1 MSYTINPDSLSS
13 LLYPVS
19 YRSIE
24 SSAVIQQQVDVYVGG
39 SLAGSFLA
47 AQTGT
52 SGSSAVFDTNVQ
64 SFLYSDVAP
73 LTGTKTSY
81 FGALDTYSLT
91 NNSDVIKSV
100 FFVSNNQ
107 TVSSAGFIVTSTACQ
122 FSSTGFVIP
131 SQFYGDDNDFNLSDF
146 YQPSANPF
154 KFLTTNNQDRRCN
167 EDGNIFLSFVGRGVN
182 AAQFEFWTKSGT
194 SAVTI
199 VDFVNSTANNDL
211 YTISIGVANVFGSS
225 AIFHSGNFPNNSSAY
240 SFYEVSVG
248 NYSGSY
254 LQRSE
259 KIQVN
264 IEPNCNDNIDLHWFG
279 KYGGA
284 ESYQF
289 RGLIQDLQNTNAD
302 IINISQ
308 PWSVVSNPRANS
320 YDKTIIKT
328 NQRVNKRKQVKCSI
342 PHEDAVYIA
351 SMFYS
356 PEVYIIE
363 NGKYVNVTIS
373 NAETLTDNNRATDIE
388 VSFEITYPNKP
399 TAQL

>member
-1 MSYTINPDSLSS
+1 MSYTINPDILSS

-19 YRSIE
+19 FRNIDSL
-24 SSAVIQQQVDVYVGG
+24 AVVQQQVDVYVGG

-73 LTGTKTSY
+73 LTGKKTSF
-81 FGALDTYSLT
+81 FGTLNTYSLT
-91 NNSDVIKSV
+91 YNTDVIKSV
-100 FFVSNNQ
+100 FCVSKNQ
-107 TVSSAGFIVTSTACQ
+107 TVSSAGFLVTSTASQ

-167 EDGNIFLSFVGRGVN
+167 ENGNIFLSFIGKGVN

-211 YTISIGVANVFGSS
+211 YSLSIGVANVYGST
-225 AIFHSGNFPNNSSAY
+225 AVFHSGNFPLSSSAY

-254 LQRSE
+254 IQRSE

-289 RGLIQDLQNTNAD
+289 RGLIVDLQNANAD
-302 IINISQ
+302 IINVSQ
-308 PWSVVSNPRANS
+308 PWSVVTSPRANS

-342 PHEDAVYIA
+342 PHEDAVYIS

>member
-24 SSAVIQQQVDVYVGG
+24 PSAVVQQQIDVYVGG

-52 SGSSAVFDTNVQ
+52 SGSSAVFDTNIQ

-73 LTGTKTSY
+73 LTGAKTSF
-81 FGALDTYSLT
+81 FGALNTYSLT
-91 NNSDVIKSV
+91 NNTDVIKSV
-100 FFVSNNQ
+100 FCVSKNQ
-107 TVSSAGFIVTSTACQ
+107 TVSSAGFLVTSTASQ

-167 EDGNIFLSFVGRGVN
+167 DDGNIFLSFVGRGVN

-211 YTISIGVANVFGSS
+211 YTLSIGVANVFGSS

-248 NYSGSY
+248 NYTGSY
-254 LQRSE
+254 LRLSE

-289 RGLIQDLQNTNAD
+289 RGLIQDLQNANAD

-328 NQRVNKRKQVKCSI
+328 NQRVNKRKQVKCNI
-342 PHEDAVYIA
+342 PHEDAVYIS

>member
-1 MSYTINPDSLSS
+1 MSYTINPDTLSS

-24 SSAVIQQQVDVYVGG
+24 PSAVVQQQIDVYVGG

-73 LTGTKTSY
+73 VTGTKTSF
-81 FGALDTYSLT
+81 FGTLNDYSLT
-91 NNSDVIKSV
+91 TNTDVIKSV
-100 FFVSNNQ
+100 YTVAKNQ
-107 TVSSAGFIVTSTACQ
+107 TVSSAGFLITSTASQ
-122 FSSTGFVIP
+122 TSSTAYVIP
-131 SQFYGDDNDFNLSDF
+131 SQFYENEFDLNDFYS
-146 YQPSANPF
+146 PSANPF

-167 EDGNIFLSFVGRGVN
+167 DDGNIFLSFVGKGVN
-182 AAQFEFWTKSGT
+182 AAQFEFWTKSGS

-199 VDFVNSTANNDL
+199 VDFVNSSANNDL
-211 YTISIGVANVFGSS
+211 YSLSVGVANIFGSS
-225 AIFHSGNFPNNSSAY
+225 AIFHSGNFPDNSSAY

-248 NYSGSY
+248 SYSGSFTR
-254 LQRSE
+254 LSE

-289 RGLIQDLQNTNAD
+289 RGLIVDLQNANAD

-308 PWSVVSNPRANS
+308 PWNVAASPRANS

-328 NQRVNKRKQVKCSI
+328 NQRVNKRKQVKCNI

-373 NAETLTDNNRATDIE
+373 NGETLTDNNRTTDIE
-388 VSFEITYPNKP
+388 VNFEITYPNKP

>member
-1 MSYTINPDSLSS
+1 MSYTINPDTLSS

-24 SSAVIQQQVDVYVGG
+24 PSAVVQQQVDVYVGG

-52 SGSSAVFDTNVQ
+52 SGSSAVFDTNIQ

-73 LTGTKTSY
+73 LTGSKTSF
-81 FGALDTYSLT
+81 FGTLDTYSLT
-91 NNSDVIKSV
+91 TNTDVIKSV
-100 FFVSNNQ
+100 FCVSKNQ
-107 TVSSAGFIVTSTACQ
+107 TVSSTGFLITSTASQ

-131 SQFYGDDNDFNLSDF
+131 SQFYENEFDLNDFYS
-146 YQPSANPF
+146 PSANPF

-167 EDGNIFLSFVGRGVN
+167 DDGNIFLSFVGKGVN
-182 AAQFEFWTKSGT
+182 AAQFEFWTKSGS

-199 VDFVNSTANNDL
+199 VDLVNSTANNDL
-211 YTISIGVANVFGSS
+211 YSLSIGVANVFGSS
-225 AIFHSGNFPNNSSAY
+225 AIFHSGNFPTYSSAY
-240 SFYEVSVG
+240 SFYEISVG

-254 LQRSE
+254 SQLSE

-308 PWSVVSNPRANS
+308 PWNIAASPRANS
-320 YDKTIIKT
+320 FDKTIIKT

-342 PHEDAVYIA
+342 PHEDALYVS

-388 VSFEITYPNKP
+388 VNFEITYPNKP

>member
-1 MSYTINPDSLSS
+1 MSYTINPDTLSS

-24 SSAVIQQQVDVYVGG
+24 PSAVVQQQIDVYVGG

-73 LTGTKTSY
+73 VTGTKTSF
-81 FGALDTYSLT
+81 FGTLDTYSLT
-91 NNSDVIKSV
+91 TNTDVIKSV
-100 FFVSNNQ
+100 YTVAKNQ
-107 TVSSAGFIVTSTACQ
+107 TVSSAGFLITSTASQ
-122 FSSTGFVIP
+122 TSSTAYVIP
-131 SQFYGDDNDFNLSDF
+131 SQFYENEFDLNDFYS
-146 YQPSANPF
+146 PSANPF

-167 EDGNIFLSFVGRGVN
+167 DEGNIFLSFVGKGVN
-182 AAQFEFWTKSGT
+182 AAQFEFWTKSGS

-199 VDFVNSTANNDL
+199 VDFVNSSANNDL
-211 YTISIGVANVFGSS
+211 YSLSIGVANIFGSS
-225 AIFHSGNFPNNSSAY
+225 AIFHSGNFPDNSSAY

-248 NYSGSY
+248 SYSGSFTR
-254 LQRSE
+254 LSE

-289 RGLIQDLQNTNAD
+289 RGLIVDLQNANAD

-308 PWSVVSNPRANS
+308 PWNVAASPRANS
-320 YDKTIIKT
+320 FDKTIIKT
-328 NQRVNKRKQVKCSI
+328 NQRVNKRKQVKCNI
-342 PHEDAVYIA
+342 PHQDAVYIA

-388 VSFEITYPNKP
+388 VNFEITYPNKP

>member
-1 MSYTINPDSLSS
+1 MSYTINPDTLSS

-24 SSAVIQQQVDVYVGG
+24 PSAVVQQQIDVYVGG

-73 LTGTKTSY
+73 VTGTKTSF
-81 FGALDTYSLT
+81 FGTLDTYSLT
-91 NNSDVIKSV
+91 NNTDVIKSV
-100 FFVSNNQ
+100 YTVAKNQ
-107 TVSSAGFIVTSTACQ
+107 TVSSAGFLITSTASQ
-122 FSSTGFVIP
+122 TSSTAYVIP
-131 SQFYGDDNDFNLSDF
+131 SQFYENEFDLNDFYS
-146 YQPSANPF
+146 PSANPF

-167 EDGNIFLSFVGRGVN
+167 DDGNIFLSFVGKGVN
-182 AAQFEFWTKSGT
+182 AAQFEFWTKSGS

-199 VDFVNSTANNDL
+199 VDFVNSSANNDL
-211 YTISIGVANVFGSS
+211 YSLSIGVANIFGSS
-225 AIFHSGNFPNNSSAY
+225 AIFHSGNFPDNSSAY

-248 NYSGSY
+248 SYSGSFTR
-254 LQRSE
+254 LSE

-289 RGLIQDLQNTNAD
+289 RGLIVDLQNANAD

-308 PWSVVSNPRANS
+308 PWNVAASPRANS
-320 YDKTIIKT
+320 FDKTIIKT
-328 NQRVNKRKQVKCSI
+328 NQRVNKRKQVKCNI

-363 NGKYVNVTIS
+363 NGKYVNVSIS
-373 NAETLTDNNRATDIE
+373 NAETFTDNNRTTDIE
-388 VSFEITYPNKP
+388 VNFEITYPNKP

>member
-1 MSYTINPDSLSS
+1 MSYTINPDTLSS

-24 SSAVIQQQVDVYVGG
+24 PSAVVQQQIDVYVGG

-73 LTGTKTSY
+73 VTGTKTSF
-81 FGALDTYSLT
+81 FGTLDTYSLT
-91 NNSDVIKSV
+91 TNTDVMKSV
-100 FFVSNNQ
+100 YTVSKNQ
-107 TVSSAGFIVTSTACQ
+107 TVSSAGFLVTSTASQ
-122 FSSTGFVIP
+122 NSTTAYVIP
-131 SQFYGDDNDFNLSDF
+131 SQFYENEFDLNDF

-154 KFLTTNNQDRRCN
+154 RFLTTNNQDRRCN
-167 EDGNIFLSFVGRGVN
+167 DDGNIFLSFVGKGVN
-182 AAQFEFWTKSGT
+182 SAQFEFWTKSGS

-199 VDFVNSTANNDL
+199 VNFANSTANNDL
-211 YTISIGVANVFGSS
+211 YSLSIGVANIFGSS
-225 AIFHSGNFPNNSSAY
+225 AIFHSGSFPVNSTAY
-240 SFYEVSVG
+240 SIYEVSVG
-248 NYSGSY
+248 TYSGSY
-254 LQRSE
+254 SRLSE

-289 RGLIQDLQNTNAD
+289 RGLIVDLQNANAD

-308 PWSVVSNPRANS
+308 PWNVAASPRANS
-320 YDKTIIKT
+320 FDKTIIKT
-328 NQRVNKRKQVKCSI
+328 NQRVNKRKQVKCSV
-342 PHEDAVYIA
+342 PHEDAVYIS

-363 NGKYVNVTIS
+363 NGKYVNVSIS
-373 NAETLTDNNRATDIE
+373 NGDIVTDNNRTTDIE
-388 VSFEITYPNKP
+388 LSFEITYPNKP

>member
-24 SSAVIQQQVDVYVGG
+24 SSAVVQQQIDVYVGG

-52 SGSSAVFDTNVQ
+52 SGSSAVFDTNIQ

-73 LTGTKTSY
+73 LTGIKTSI
-81 FGALDTYSLT
+81 FGTLDLYSRTT
-91 NNSDVIKSV
+91 NTDVIKSV
-100 FFVSNNQ
+100 FCVSKNQ
-107 TVSSAGFIVTSTACQ
+107 TVSSAGFLVTSTASQ
-122 FSSTGFVIP
+122 NSSTAYVIP

-167 EDGNIFLSFVGRGVN
+167 DDGNIFLSFVGRGVN

-211 YTISIGVANVFGSS
+211 YTISIGVANIFGSS

-248 NYSGSY
+248 NYTGSY
-254 LQRSE
+254 SRLSE

-289 RGLIQDLQNTNAD
+289 RGLIQDLQNANAD

-328 NQRVNKRKQVKCSI
+328 NQRVNKRKQIKCSV
-342 PHEDAVYIA
+342 PHEDALYIA

-388 VSFEITYPNKP
+388 VSFEITYPNKS

>member
-1 MSYTINPDSLSS
+1 MSYTINPDTLSS

-24 SSAVIQQQVDVYVGG
+24 PSAVVQQQIEVYVGG

-73 LTGTKTSY
+73 VTGSKTSF
-81 FGALDTYSLT
+81 FGTLDTYSLT
-91 NNSDVIKSV
+91 TNTDVIKSV
-100 FFVSNNQ
+100 FCVSKNQ
-107 TVSSAGFIVTSTACQ
+107 TVSSAGFLVTSTASQ
-122 FSSTGFVIP
+122 NSSTAYVIP
-131 SQFYGDDNDFNLSDF
+131 SQFYENEFDLNDFYS
-146 YQPSANPF
+146 PSANPF
-154 KFLTTNNQDRRCN
+154 RFLTTNNQDRRCN
-167 EDGNIFLSFVGRGVN
+167 DDGNIFLSFVGKGVN
-182 AAQFEFWTKSGT
+182 AAQFEFWTKTGS

-211 YTISIGVANVFGSS
+211 YSLSVGVANVFGSS
-225 AIFHSGNFPNNSSAY
+225 AVFHSGNFPTHSSAY

-254 LQRSE
+254 SQLSE

-264 IEPNCNDNIDLHWFG
+264 IEPNCSDNIDLHWFG

-289 RGLIQDLQNTNAD
+289 RGLIQDLQNANAD

-308 PWSVVSNPRANS
+308 PWNVAASPRANS
-320 YDKTIIKT
+320 FDKTIIKT
-328 NQRVNKRKQVKCSI
+328 NQRVNKRKQVKCNI

>member
-1 MSYTINPDSLSS
+1 MSYTINPDTLSS

-24 SSAVIQQQVDVYVGG
+24 PSAVVQQQVDVYVGG

-73 LTGTKTSY
+73 LTGVKTSF
-81 FGALDTYSLT
+81 FGTLDAYSLT
-91 NNSDVIKSV
+91 TNTDVIKSV
-100 FFVSNNQ
+100 FCVSKNQ
-107 TVSSAGFIVTSTACQ
+107 TVSSAGFLVTSTATQ

-131 SQFYGDDNDFNLSDF
+131 SQFYENEFDLNDFYS
-146 YQPSANPF
+146 PSANPF

-167 EDGNIFLSFVGRGVN
+167 DDGNIFLSFVGKGVN
-182 AAQFEFWTKSGT
+182 AAQFEFWTKSGS

-199 VDFVNSTANNDL
+199 VDLVNSTANNDL
-211 YTISIGVANVFGSS
+211 YSLSIGVANVFGSS
-225 AIFHSGNFPNNSSAY
+225 AIFHSGNFPTYSSAY
-240 SFYEVSVG
+240 SFYEISVG

-254 LQRSE
+254 SQLSE

-308 PWSVVSNPRANS
+308 PWNIAASPRANS
-320 YDKTIIKT
+320 FDKTIIKT

-342 PHEDAVYIA
+342 PHEDALYVS

-388 VSFEITYPNKP
+388 VNFEITYPNKP

>member
-1 MSYTINPDSLSS
+1 MSYTINPDTLSS

-19 YRSIE
+19 YRSLE
-24 SSAVIQQQVDVYVGG
+24 PSAVVQQQIDVYVGG

-73 LTGTKTSY
+73 VTGTKTSF
-81 FGALDTYSLT
+81 FGTLNDYSLT
-91 NNSDVIKSV
+91 TNTDVIKSV
-100 FFVSNNQ
+100 YTVAKNQ
-107 TVSSAGFIVTSTACQ
+107 TVSSAGFLITSTATQ
-122 FSSTGFVIP
+122 TSSTAYVIP
-131 SQFYGDDNDFNLSDF
+131 SQFYENEFDLNDFYS
-146 YQPSANPF
+146 PSANPF

-167 EDGNIFLSFVGRGVN
+167 DDGNIFLSFVGKGVN
-182 AAQFEFWTKSGT
+182 AAQFEFWTKSGS

-211 YTISIGVANVFGSS
+211 YSLSVGVANIFGSS
-225 AIFHSGNFPNNSSAY
+225 AIFHSGNFPDNSSAY

-248 NYSGSY
+248 NYSGSFTR
-254 LQRSE
+254 LSE

-289 RGLIQDLQNTNAD
+289 RGLIVDLQNANAD

-308 PWSVVSNPRANS
+308 PWNVAASSRANS
-320 YDKTIIKT
+320 FDKTIIKT

-363 NGKYVNVTIS
+363 NGIYVNVSIS
-373 NAETLTDNNRATDIE
+373 NGDIVTDNNRATDIE
-388 VSFEITYPNKP
+388 LSFEITYPNKP

>member
-1 MSYTINPDSLSS
+1 MSYTINPDTLSS

-24 SSAVIQQQVDVYVGG
+24 PSAVVQQQIDVYVGG

-52 SGSSAVFDTNVQ
+52 SGSSAVFDTNIQ

-73 LTGTKTSY
+73 LTGLKTSF
-81 FGALDTYSLT
+81 FGTLDTYSLT
-91 NNSDVIKSV
+91 TNTDVIKSV
-100 FFVSNNQ
+100 YTVAKNQ
-107 TVSSAGFIVTSTACQ
+107 TVSSAGFLVTSTASQ
-122 FSSTGFVIP
+122 TSTTAFVIP

-146 YQPSANPF
+146 YQPSASPF
-154 KFLTTNNQDRRCN
+154 RFLTTNNQDRRCN
-167 EDGNIFLSFVGRGVN
+167 ADGNIFLSFVGKGVN
-182 AAQFEFWTKSGT
+182 AGRIVFTDNGGT
-194 SAVTI
+194 TAETI
-199 VDFVNSTANNDL
+199 IDFVNTTSNNDL
-211 YTISIGVANVFGSS
+211 YSLSVGVANIFGST
-225 AIFHSGNFPNNSSAY
+225 AVFHAGNFPTSPTAY
-240 SFYEVSVG
+240 NYYSVSVG
-248 NYSGSY
+248 YYDGSY
-254 LQRSE
+254 TARSE
-259 KIQVN
+259 VIDIN
-264 IEPNCNDNIDLHWFG
+264 IEPTCNDNIDLHWFG

-289 RGLIQDLQNTNAD
+289 RGLIIDLQNANAD

-308 PWSVVSNPRANS
+308 PWNVAANPRANS
-320 YDKTIIKT
+320 FDKTIIKT
-328 NQRVNKRKQVKCSI
+328 NQRVNKRKQIKCNI

-363 NGKYVNVTIS
+363 NGKYVNITIS
-373 NAETLTDNNRATDIE
+373 NGETFTDNNRATDIE

>member
-1 MSYTINPDSLSS
+1 MSYTINPDILSS

-19 YRSIE
+19 FRSIE
-24 SSAVIQQQVDVYVGG
+24 PSAVVQQQIDVYVGG

-52 SGSSAVFDTNVQ
+52 SGSSAVFDTNIQ

-73 LTGTKTSY
+73 LTGVKTSI
-81 FGALDTYSLT
+81 FGTLDLYSRTT
-91 NNSDVIKSV
+91 NTDVIKSV
-100 FFVSNNQ
+100 FCVSKNQ
-107 TVSSAGFIVTSTACQ
+107 TVSSAGFLVTSTASQ
-122 FSSTGFVIP
+122 NSSTAYVIP

-167 EDGNIFLSFVGRGVN
+167 DDGNIFLSFVGRGVN
-182 AAQFEFWTKSGT
+182 AAQFEFWTKSGS

-211 YTISIGVANVFGSS
+211 YTLSIGVANVFGSS

-248 NYSGSY
+248 NYTGSY
-254 LQRSE
+254 SRLSE

-289 RGLIQDLQNTNAD
+289 RGLIQDLQNANAD

-308 PWSVVSNPRANS
+308 PWSLVSNPRANS

-328 NQRVNKRKQVKCSI
+328 NQRVNKRKQIKCSV
-342 PHEDAVYIA
+342 PHEDALYIS

>member
-1 MSYTINPDSLSS
+1 MSYTINPDTLSS

-24 SSAVIQQQVDVYVGG
+24 PSAVVQQQIDVYVGG

-73 LTGTKTSY
+73 VTGTKTSF
-81 FGALDTYSLT
+81 FGTLNDYSLT
-91 NNSDVIKSV
+91 TNTDVIKSV
-100 FFVSNNQ
+100 YTVAKNQ
-107 TVSSAGFIVTSTACQ
+107 TVSSAGFLITSTASQ
-122 FSSTGFVIP
+122 TSSTAYVIP
-131 SQFYGDDNDFNLSDF
+131 SQFYENEFDLNDFYS
-146 YQPSANPF
+146 PSANPF

-167 EDGNIFLSFVGRGVN
+167 DNGNIFLSFVGKGVN
-182 AAQFEFWTKSGT
+182 AAQFEFWTKSGS

-211 YTISIGVANVFGSS
+211 YSLSVGVANIFGSS
-225 AIFHSGNFPNNSSAY
+225 AIFHSGNFPDNSTAY
-240 SFYEVSVG
+240 MFYEVSVG
-248 NYSGSY
+248 SYSGSFTR
-254 LQRSE
+254 LSE

-289 RGLIQDLQNTNAD
+289 RGLIQDLQNANAD

-308 PWSVVSNPRANS
+308 PWNVAALPRANS
-320 YDKTIIKT
+320 FDKTIIKT
-328 NQRVNKRKQVKCSI
+328 NQRVNKRKQVKCNI

-363 NGKYVNVTIS
+363 NGKYVNVSIS
-373 NAETLTDNNRATDIE
+373 NGDIVTDNNRATDIE
-388 VSFEITYPNKP
+388 LSFEITYPNKP

>member
-24 SSAVIQQQVDVYVGG
+24 PSAVVQQQIDVYVGG

-52 SGSSAVFDTNVQ
+52 SGSSAVFDTNIQ

-73 LTGTKTSY
+73 VTGTKTSF
-81 FGALDTYSLT
+81 FGTLDTYSLT
-91 NNSDVIKSV
+91 TNTDVIKSLYA
-100 FFVSNNQ
+100 VSKNQ
-107 TVSSAGFIVTSTACQ
+107 TVSSAGFLVTSTASQ
-122 FSSTGFVIP
+122 NSSTAYVIP

-154 KFLTTNNQDRRCN
+154 RFLTTNNQDRRCN
-167 EDGNIFLSFVGRGVN
+167 DDGNIFLSFVGKGVN
-182 AAQFEFWTKSGT
+182 AGRFQFWTKSGS
-194 SAVTI
+194 SAETI
-199 VDFVNSTANNDL
+199 VDFVNTTSNNDL
-211 YTISIGVANVFGSS
+211 YSLSVGVANIFGSS
-225 AIFHSGNFPNNSSAY
+225 AIFHAGNFPTSPTAY
-240 SFYEVSVG
+240 NYYSVSVG
-248 NYSGSY
+248 YYDGSY
-254 LQRSE
+254 TARSE
-259 KIQVN
+259 VIDIN
-264 IEPNCNDNIDLHWFG
+264 IEPTCNDNIDLHWFG

-289 RGLIQDLQNTNAD
+289 RGLIQDLQTANAD

-308 PWSVVSNPRANS
+308 PWSVVTNPRANS

-328 NQRVNKRKQVKCSI
+328 NQRVNKRKQVKCNI

-363 NGKYVNVTIS
+363 NGKYVNVSIS
-373 NAETLTDNNRATDIE
+373 NGETLTDNNRATDIE

>member
-1 MSYTINPDSLSS
+1 MSYTINPDTLSS

-19 YRSIE
+19 YRSLE
-24 SSAVIQQQVDVYVGG
+24 PSAVVQQQIDVYVGG

-73 LTGTKTSY
+73 VTGTKTSF
-81 FGALDTYSLT
+81 FGTLDTYSLT
-91 NNSDVIKSV
+91 TNTDVIKSV
-100 FFVSNNQ
+100 YTVAKNQ
-107 TVSSAGFIVTSTACQ
+107 TVSSAGFLITSTASQ
-122 FSSTGFVIP
+122 TSSTAYVIP
-131 SQFYGDDNDFNLSDF
+131 SQFYENEFDLNDFYS
-146 YQPSANPF
+146 PSANPF

-167 EDGNIFLSFVGRGVN
+167 DDGNIFLSFVGKGVN
-182 AAQFEFWTKSGT
+182 AAQFEFWTKSGS

-199 VDFVNSTANNDL
+199 VDFVNSSANNDL
-211 YTISIGVANVFGSS
+211 YSLSIGVANIFGSS
-225 AIFHSGNFPNNSSAY
+225 AIFHSGNFPDNSSAY

-248 NYSGSY
+248 SYSGSFTR
-254 LQRSE
+254 LSE

-264 IEPNCNDNIDLHWFG
+264 IEPNCSDNIDLHWFG

-289 RGLIQDLQNTNAD
+289 RGLIQDLQNANAD

-308 PWSVVSNPRANS
+308 PWNVAASPRANS
-320 YDKTIIKT
+320 FDKTIIKT
-328 NQRVNKRKQVKCSI
+328 NQRVNKRKQVKCNI

-388 VSFEITYPNKP
+388 VNFEITYPNKP

>member
-1 MSYTINPDSLSS
+1 MSYTINPDILSS

-24 SSAVIQQQVDVYVGG
+24 PSAVVQQQVDVYVGG

-73 LTGTKTSY
+73 LTGSKTSF
-81 FGALDTYSLT
+81 FGTLNTYSLT
-91 NNSDVIKSV
+91 TNTDVIKSV
-100 FFVSNNQ
+100 FCVSKNQ
-107 TVSSAGFIVTSTACQ
+107 TVSSAGFLETSTASQ

-154 KFLTTNNQDRRCN
+154 KFLSTNNQDRRCN
-167 EDGNIFLSFVGRGVN
+167 ENGNIFLSFVGKGVN
-182 AAQFEFWTKSGT
+182 AAQFEFWTKSGS

-211 YTISIGVANVFGSS
+211 YSLSIGVANVYGST
-225 AIFHSGNFPNNSSAY
+225 AVFHSGNFPLSSSAY

-248 NYSGSY
+248 NYSGSFTR
-254 LQRSE
+254 LSE

-289 RGLIQDLQNTNAD
+289 RGLIQDLQNANAD
-302 IINISQ
+302 IINVSQ
-308 PWSVVSNPRANS
+308 PWNVAASPRANS
-320 YDKTIIKT
+320 FDKTIIKT

-342 PHEDAVYIA
+342 PHEDALYIS

>member
-1 MSYTINPDSLSS
+1 MSYTINPDILSS

-19 YRSIE
+19 YRSLE
-24 SSAVIQQQVDVYVGG
+24 PSAVVQQQVDVYVGG

-73 LTGTKTSY
+73 LTGSKTSF
-81 FGALDTYSLT
+81 FGTLNTYSLT
-91 NNSDVIKSV
+91 TNTDVIKSV
-100 FFVSNNQ
+100 FCVSKNQ
-107 TVSSAGFIVTSTACQ
+107 TVSSAGFLETSTATQ

-131 SQFYGDDNDFNLSDF
+131 SQFYGDENNFNLNDFYS
-146 YQPSANPF
+146 PSANPF
-154 KFLTTNNQDRRCN
+154 KFLSTNNQDRRCN
-167 EDGNIFLSFVGRGVN
+167 ENGNIFLSFIGKGVN
-182 AAQFEFWTKSGT
+182 AAQFEFWTKSGS

-211 YTISIGVANVFGSS
+211 YSLSIGVANVYGST
-225 AIFHSGNFPNNSSAY
+225 AVFHSGNFPLSSSAY

-248 NYSGSY
+248 TYSGSFTR
-254 LQRSE
+254 LSE

-289 RGLIQDLQNTNAD
+289 RGLIQDLQNANAD
-302 IINISQ
+302 IINVSQ
-308 PWSVVSNPRANS
+308 PWNVAASPRANS

-342 PHEDAVYIA
+342 PHEDAVYIS

>member
-1 MSYTINPDSLSS
+1 MSYTINPDTLSS

-24 SSAVIQQQVDVYVGG
+24 PSAVVQQQIDVYVGG

-73 LTGTKTSY
+73 VTGTKTSF
-81 FGALDTYSLT
+81 FGTLDTYSLT
-91 NNSDVIKSV
+91 TNTDVIKSLYTV
-100 FFVSNNQ
+100 AKNQ
-107 TVSSAGFIVTSTACQ
+107 TVSSAGFLITSTASQ
-122 FSSTGFVIP
+122 TSSTAYVIP
-131 SQFYGDDNDFNLSDF
+131 SQFYENEFDLNDFYS
-146 YQPSANPF
+146 PSANPF

-167 EDGNIFLSFVGRGVN
+167 DEGNIFLSFVGKGVN
-182 AAQFEFWTKSGT
+182 AAQFEFWTKSGS

-211 YTISIGVANVFGSS
+211 YSLSVGVANIFGSS
-225 AIFHSGNFPNNSSAY
+225 AIFHSGNFPDNSSAY

-248 NYSGSY
+248 NYTGSY
-254 LQRSE
+254 SQLSE

-289 RGLIQDLQNTNAD
+289 RGLIQDLQNANAD

-308 PWSVVSNPRANS
+308 PWNVAASPRANS
-320 YDKTIIKT
+320 FDKTIIKT

-373 NAETLTDNNRATDIE
+373 NGETLTDNNRTTDIE
-388 VSFEITYPNKP
+388 VNFEITYPNKP

>member
-1 MSYTINPDSLSS
+1 MSYTINPDTLSS

-24 SSAVIQQQVDVYVGG
+24 PSAVVQQQVDVYVGG

-52 SGSSAVFDTNVQ
+52 SGSSAVFDTNIQ

-73 LTGTKTSY
+73 LTGSKTSF
-81 FGALDTYSLT
+81 FGTLNLYSRTT
-91 NNSDVIKSV
+91 NTDVIKSV
-100 FFVSNNQ
+100 FCVSKNQ
-107 TVSSAGFIVTSTACQ
+107 TVSSAGFLETSTATQ
-122 FSSTGFVIP
+122 FSSTGYVIP

-154 KFLTTNNQDRRCN
+154 RFLTTNNQDRRCN
-167 EDGNIFLSFVGRGVN
+167 ENGNIFLSFIGKGVN

-199 VDFVNSTANNDL
+199 VDLVNSTANNDL
-211 YTISIGVANVFGSS
+211 YSLSIGVANVYGST
-225 AIFHSGNFPNNSSAY
+225 AVFHSGNFPLSSSAY

-248 NYSGSY
+248 NYSGSFTR
-254 LQRSE
+254 LSE

-289 RGLIQDLQNTNAD
+289 RGLIVDLQNANAD

-308 PWSVVSNPRANS
+308 PWSVVTSPRANS

-328 NQRVNKRKQVKCSI
+328 NQRVNKRKQVKCNI
-342 PHEDAVYIA
+342 PHEDAVYIS

-363 NGKYVNVTIS
+363 NGKYVNVSIS
-373 NAETLTDNNRATDIE
+373 NGDIVTDNNRTTDIE

>member
-24 SSAVIQQQVDVYVGG
+24 PSAVVQQQVDVYVGG

-52 SGSSAVFDTNVQ
+52 SGSSAVFDTNIQ

-73 LTGTKTSY
+73 LTGAKTSF
-81 FGALDTYSLT
+81 FGTLDTYSLT
-91 NNSDVIKSV
+91 NNTDVIKSV
-100 FFVSNNQ
+100 FCVSKNQ
-107 TVSSAGFIVTSTACQ
+107 TVSSAGFLVTSTASQ
-122 FSSTGFVIP
+122 NSSTAFVIP

-154 KFLTTNNQDRRCN
+154 RFLTTNNQDRQCN

-211 YTISIGVANVFGSS
+211 YTLSIGVANIFGSS

-248 NYSGSY
+248 NYTGSY
-254 LQRSE
+254 SRLSE

-289 RGLIQDLQNTNAD
+289 RGLIQDLQNANAD

-328 NQRVNKRKQVKCSI
+328 NQRVNKRKQVKCSV

-351 SMFYS
+351 SMLYS

>member
-1 MSYTINPDSLSS
+1 MSYTINPDTLSS

-19 YRSIE
+19 YRSLE
-24 SSAVIQQQVDVYVGG
+24 PSAVVQQQVDVYVGG

-52 SGSSAVFDTNVQ
+52 SGSSAVFDTNIQ

-73 LTGTKTSY
+73 LTGSKTSF
-81 FGALDTYSLT
+81 FGTLDTYSLT
-91 NNSDVIKSV
+91 TNTDVIKSV
-100 FFVSNNQ
+100 FCVSKNQ
-107 TVSSAGFIVTSTACQ
+107 TVSSAGFLVTSTASQ
-122 FSSTGFVIP
+122 NSSTAYVIP

-154 KFLTTNNQDRRCN
+154 RFLTTNNQDRRCN
-167 EDGNIFLSFVGRGVN
+167 DDGNIFLSFVGKGVN
-182 AAQFEFWTKSGT
+182 SAQFEFWTKSGT

-199 VDFVNSTANNDL
+199 VDLVNSTANNDL
-211 YTISIGVANVFGSS
+211 YSISIGVANVYGST
-225 AIFHSGNFPNNSSAY
+225 AVFHSGNFPLSSSAY

-248 NYSGSY
+248 NYSGSFTR
-254 LQRSE
+254 LSE

-289 RGLIQDLQNTNAD
+289 RGLIVDLQNANAD

-308 PWSVVSNPRANS
+308 PWSVASNPRANS

-342 PHEDAVYIA
+342 PHEDALYIS

-388 VSFEITYPNKP
+388 ISFEITYPNKP

>member
-24 SSAVIQQQVDVYVGG
+24 PSAVVQQQIDVYVGG

-52 SGSSAVFDTNVQ
+52 SGSSAVFDTNIQ

-73 LTGTKTSY
+73 LTGAKTSI
-81 FGALDTYSLT
+81 FGTLDTYSLT
-91 NNSDVIKSV
+91 NNTDVIKSV
-100 FFVSNNQ
+100 FCVSKNQ
-107 TVSSAGFIVTSTACQ
+107 TVSSAGFLVTSTASQ
-122 FSSTGFVIP
+122 NSSTAYVIP

-167 EDGNIFLSFVGRGVN
+167 DDGNIFLSFVGRGVN

-211 YTISIGVANVFGSS
+211 YTLSIGVANVFGSS
-225 AIFHSGNFPNNSSAY
+225 AIFHSGNFPNNSSEY
-240 SFYEVSVG
+240 SFYDVSVG
-248 NYSGSY
+248 NYTGSY
-254 LQRSE
+254 SRLSE

-289 RGLIQDLQNTNAD
+289 RGLIQDLQNANAD

-328 NQRVNKRKQVKCSI
+328 NQRVNKQKQVKCNI
-342 PHEDAVYIA
+342 PHEDAVYIS

>member
-24 SSAVIQQQVDVYVGG
+24 PSAVVQQQIDVYVGG

-52 SGSSAVFDTNVQ
+52 SGSSAVFDTNIQ

-73 LTGTKTSY
+73 LTGAKTSF
-81 FGALDTYSLT
+81 FGALNTYSLT
-91 NNSDVIKSV
+91 NNTDVIKSV
-100 FFVSNNQ
+100 FCVSKNQ
-107 TVSSAGFIVTSTACQ
+107 TVSSAGFLVTSTASQ

-167 EDGNIFLSFVGRGVN
+167 DDGNIFLSFVGRGVN

-211 YTISIGVANVFGSS
+211 YTLSIGVANVFGSS

-248 NYSGSY
+248 NYTGSY
-254 LQRSE
+254 SRLSE

-289 RGLIQDLQNTNAD
+289 RGLIQDLQNANAD

-328 NQRVNKRKQVKCSI
+328 NQRVNKRKQVKCNI
-342 PHEDAVYIA
+342 PHEDAVYIS

>member
-1 MSYTINPDSLSS
+1 MSYTINPDTLSS

-19 YRSIE
+19 YRSLE
-24 SSAVIQQQVDVYVGG
+24 PSAVVQQQIDVYVGG

-73 LTGTKTSY
+73 VTGSKTSF
-81 FGALDTYSLT
+81 FGTLDTYSLT
-91 NNSDVIKSV
+91 NNTDVIKSV
-100 FFVSNNQ
+100 YTVAKNQ
-107 TVSSAGFIVTSTACQ
+107 TVSSAGFLETSTATQ

-131 SQFYGDDNDFNLSDF
+131 SQFYGDENNFNLNDFYS
-146 YQPSANPF
+146 PSANPF
-154 KFLTTNNQDRRCN
+154 RFLTTNKQDRRCN
-167 EDGNIFLSFVGRGVN
+167 DDGNIFLSFVGKGVN
-182 AAQFEFWTKSGT
+182 SAQFEFWTKSGT

-211 YTISIGVANVFGSS
+211 YSLSIGVANVFGSS
-225 AIFHSGNFPNNSSAY
+225 AVFHSGNFPTHSSAY
-240 SFYEVSVG
+240 SFYEISVG
-248 NYSGSY
+248 NYTGSY
-254 LQRSE
+254 SQLSE
-259 KIQVN
+259 KIQIN
-264 IEPNCNDNIDLHWFG
+264 IEPNCSDNIDLHWFG

-289 RGLIQDLQNTNAD
+289 RGLIQDLQNANAD

-308 PWSVVSNPRANS
+308 PWNVAASPRANS
-320 YDKTIIKT
+320 FDKTIIKT
-328 NQRVNKRKQVKCSI
+328 NQRVNKRKQVKCNI
-342 PHEDAVYIA
+342 PHEDAVYIS

-363 NGKYVNVTIS
+363 NGKYVNVSIS

>member
-1 MSYTINPDSLSS
+1 MSYTINPDILSS

-19 YRSIE
+19 FRNIDSLT
-24 SSAVIQQQVDVYVGG
+24 VVQQQVDVYVGG

-73 LTGTKTSY
+73 LTGTKTSF
-81 FGALDTYSLT
+81 FGTLNTYSLT
-91 NNSDVIKSV
+91 NNTDVIKSV
-100 FFVSNNQ
+100 FCVSKNQ
-107 TVSSAGFIVTSTACQ
+107 TVSSAGFLVTSTANQ

-167 EDGNIFLSFVGRGVN
+167 ENGNIFLSFIGKGVN

-211 YTISIGVANVFGSS
+211 YSLSIGVANVYGST
-225 AIFHSGNFPNNSSAY
+225 AVFHSGNFPLSSSAY

-248 NYSGSY
+248 NYLGSFTR
-254 LQRSE
+254 LSE

-289 RGLIQDLQNTNAD
+289 RGLIVDLQNANAD
-302 IINISQ
+302 IINVSQ
-308 PWSVVSNPRANS
+308 PWNVVTSPRANS

-328 NQRVNKRKQVKCSI
+328 NQRVNKRKQVKCSV
-342 PHEDAVYIA
+342 PHEDAVYIS

>member
-24 SSAVIQQQVDVYVGG
+24 PSAVVQQQVDVYVGG

-52 SGSSAVFDTNVQ
+52 SGSSAVFDTNIQ

-73 LTGTKTSY
+73 LTGAKTSF
-81 FGALDTYSLT
+81 FGTLDTYSLT
-91 NNSDVIKSV
+91 TNTDVIKSV
-100 FFVSNNQ
+100 FCVSKNQ
-107 TVSSAGFIVTSTACQ
+107 TVSSAGFLVTSTASQ

-131 SQFYGDDNDFNLSDF
+131 SQFYDNEFDLNDFYS
-146 YQPSANPF
+146 PSANPF

-167 EDGNIFLSFVGRGVN
+167 DDGNIFLSFIGKGVN
-182 AAQFEFWTKSGT
+182 AAQFEFWTKSET

-199 VDFVNSTANNDL
+199 VDLVNSTANNDL
-211 YTISIGVANVFGSS
+211 YSLSIGVANVFGSS

-240 SFYEVSVG
+240 LFYEISVG
-248 NYSGSY
+248 SYSGSY
-254 LQRSE
+254 IQRSE

-289 RGLIQDLQNTNAD
+289 RGLIVDLQNANAD

-308 PWSVVSNPRANS
+308 PWSVAASPRANS
-320 YDKTIIKT
+320 FDKTIIKT

-342 PHEDAVYIA
+342 PHEDALYIS